1 MRQFKEETRKL
12 SSAKSSLVTQKWV
25 FAGILNFCG
34 IEHYPASGPLRLM
47 RNGEWL
53 LVENTDDTPFRGTLP
68 TAVHPARKLPEAEL
82 EIPALGSVLLKLP
95 R

>member
-1 MRQFKEETRKL
+1 
-12 SSAKSSLVTQKWV
+12 
-25 FAGILNFCG
+25 
-34 IEHYPASGPLRLM
+34 M